1 MHLTLARYF
10 PPQHHAELCAEFSEE
25 LDKYGH
31 IYMHRFRPRD
41 HVIQAHPLEA
51 YPAKSVAGASLMLM
65 VQNNLDQNVA
75 QFPHELVTYGGNGSA
90 FSNWAQY
97 RLTMQHLS
105 AMTDHQTLCL
115 HSGHPM
121 GVFPSHPDAPR
132 LVVTN
137 GMVVPNYSS
146 REDYEE
152 MYCAGVSQYGQ
163 MTAGSFCYIGPQGIV
178 HGTTLTLLNAGRK
191 YLNTRDSLQ
200 GKLFVTAGLGGMSGA
215 QAKAAVI
222 AGGVAIVAEVDKNAV
237 EKRHRQ
243 GWVLEKTSDLDECL
257 ELARAAL
264 SQGRATSIA
273 YHGNV
278 VDLWERFATDA
289 TKQKNEASGGHT
301 HSSPPA
307 CLIPELGS
315 DQTSCHNPFAGGYFP
330 VGVEFEEA
338 QTMLAKDP
346 AQFKTLVEASLRRHV
361 KAINTLSNLQRG
373 SDEAGGGGQ
382 FHFFDYGNSFLLEA
396 ARAGADVLSV
406 SSSSSSLGENMSEQP
421 ELEAVKDR
429 NLMFRYPSYVQDIM
443 GDIFS
448 LGFGP
453 FRWVCTSGDPE
464 DLRTTD
470 KIAAQVLTAIKE
482 EYLVETSGQQAG
494 QSSYAK
500 LAVPQL
506 NDNLLWIEAAESHE
520 MVVGSQ
526 ARILYANAAA
536 RVRMATAFN
545 AAVESGALKAP
556 VMLSRDHHDVSG
568 TDAPWRE
575 TSNVEDGSK
584 FTADMAIHNVIGDAA
599 RGATSVSIHNG
610 GGTGWGEAINGG
622 FLLLLDGSPAAGN
635 RAENMLHWD
644 VFNGVNHHCSI
655 TTLQHYSI
663 VSPHLEHHP
672 L

>member
-1 MHLTLARYF
+1 
-10 PPQHHAELCAEFSEE
+10 

-41 HVIQAHPLEA
+41 HVIQAHPLAA

-75 QFPHELVTYGGNGSA
+75 QFPHELITYGGNGSA

-152 MYCAGVSQYGQ
+152 MYCAGVSQFGQ

-191 YLNTRDSLQ
+191 YLGTRDSLQ

-237 EKRHRQ
+237 EKRYRQ

-257 ELARAAL
+257 DLARAAIA
-264 SQGRATSIA
+264 QGRATSIA

-278 VDLWERFATDA
+278 VDLWERFAMEA
-289 TKQKNEASGGHT
+289 TKRRDLPSGEQQ
-301 HSSPPA
+301 SSSA
-307 CLIPELGS
+307 CIIPELGS

-330 VGVEFEEA
+330 VGLKFEEA
-338 QTMLAKDP
+338 QTMLANDP
-346 AQFKTLVEASLRRHV
+346 TQFKTLVEASLRRHV
-361 KAINTLSNLQRG
+361 KAINTLANFQQGDDKLG
-373 SDEAGGGGQ
+373 SSSGQ

-396 ARAGADVLSV
+396 ARAGADVLST
-406 SSSSSSLGENMSEQP
+406 STPHSLEGNTSEQP
-421 ELEAVKDR
+421 ELEATKDR
-429 NLMFRYPSYVQDIM
+429 DLKFRYPSYVQDIM

-464 DLRTTD
+464 DLQTTD
-470 KIAAQVLTAIKE
+470 KIAYQVLTAIKE
-482 EYLVETSGQQAG
+482 EYLAETSQESGETAADDDDALASGLAG
-494 QSSYAK
+494 RSSYAT

-506 NDNLLWIEAAESHE
+506 NDNLLWIEAAESHQ

-545 AAVESGALKAP
+545 AAVASGALKAP

-575 TSNVEDGSK
+575 TSNVDDGSK

-635 RAENMLHWD
+635 RAESMLHWD
-644 VFNGVNHHCSI
+644 VFNGVQYHYRSTVDCKPI
-655 TTLQHYSI
+655 LQPRSAHQ
-663 VSPHLEHHP
+663 LA
-672 L
+672 

>member
-1 MHLTLARYF
+1 
-10 PPQHHAELCAEFSEE
+10 
-25 LDKYGH
+25 
-31 IYMHRFRPRD
+31 MHRFRPRD
-41 HVIQAHPLEA
+41 HAIQAHPIGA
-51 YPAKSVAGASLMLM
+51 YPAACAAGAALMLM
-65 VQNNLDQNVA
+65 VQNNLDASVA
-75 QFPHELVTYGGNGSA
+75 QFPHELITYGGNGSA

-121 GVFPSHPDAPR
+121 GLFPSHPNAPR

-146 REDYEE
+146 RADYEE

-191 YLNTRDSLQ
+191 YLGTADSLQ

-222 AGGVAIVAEVDKNAV
+222 AGGVAIVAEVDENAV
-237 EKRHRQ
+237 AKRHRQ
-243 GWVLEKTSDLDECL
+243 GWVLARTSDLDECL
-257 ELARAAL
+257 AWARAAL
-264 SQGRATSIA
+264 AQGRATSIA
-273 YHGNV
+273 YRGNV
-278 VDLWERFATDA
+278 VDLWERLASDAATHNQDLPTA
-289 TKQKNEASGGHT
+289 GQTAS
-301 HSSPPA
+301 
-307 CLIPELGS
+307 CLVPELGS
-315 DQTSCHNPFAGGYFP
+315 DQTSCHNPFGGGYIP
-330 VGVEFEEA
+330 VGLEFEEA
-338 QTMLAKDP
+338 QALLAQDP
-346 AQFKTLVEASLRRHV
+346 LRFKALVEASLRRHV
-361 KAINTLSNLQRG
+361 TAINALSAHKAE
-373 SDEAGGGGQ
+373 DGGG

-396 ARAGADVLSV
+396 SRAGADVLWPTVEEGSDITR
-406 SSSSSSLGENMSEQP
+406 SA
-421 ELEAVKDR
+421 ELSKPDEAAKDR
-429 NLMFRYPSYVQDIM
+429 DLRFRYPSYVQDIM

-453 FRWVCTSGDPE
+453 FRWVCTSADPA

-470 KIAAQVLTAIKE
+470 TIAFQVLTALKE
-482 EYLVETSGQQAG
+482 EYLAEIAGAEVDAAAATGEEVGATG
-494 QSSYAK
+494 QSSGSLSYAAR
-500 LAVPQL
+500 AVPQL
-506 NDNLLWIEAAESHE
+506 NDNLLWIAAAEGHRL
-520 MVVGSQ
+520 VVGSQ

-536 RVRMATAFN
+536 RARIAAAFN
-545 AAVESGALKAP
+545 AAVASGALKAP

-575 TSNVEDGSK
+575 TSNVADGSK

-622 FLLLLDGSPAAGN
+622 FLLLLDGSPAAGR
-635 RAENMLHWD
+635 RAESMLHWD
-644 VFNGVNHHCSI
+644 VFNGVRA
-655 TTLQHYSI
+655 
-663 VSPHLEHHP
+663 
-672 L
+672 